1 MIITCSSCDKKFEID
16 ANLIPEKGRLV
27 QCGFCNR
34 KWHFVKTQFPK
45 EVKVE
50 NTTSFSDVLDNYN
63 DIEKPSSDTRE
74 DVDNDNKS
82 SNKEKSTSFMKIF
95 IVILISIVALVVIID
110 TFKYQISNVF
120 PNIEVIFQ
128 NLYETLTDIKLF
140 IKDLL

>member
-1 MIITCSSCDKKFEID
+1 MKY
-16 ANLIPEKGRLV
+16 V
-27 QCGFCNR
+27 
-34 KWHFVKTQFPK
+34 
-45 EVKVE
+45 
-50 NTTSFSDVLDNYN
+50 
-63 DIEKPSSDTRE
+63 
-74 DVDNDNKS
+74 NKS